1 MRDERQEANYERY
14 KDRHYYTSRL
24 PPTLHYRSTYIVHSY
39 SKMGYPLLSSRST
52 KHSPNT
58 LPNTHHTDGEIMEL
72 ERVAR
77 EAVLRHML
85 EPAVLAGK

>member
-1 MRDERQEANYERY
+1 M
-14 KDRHYYTSRL
+14 KDTKTKTDIITRL
-24 PPTLHYRSTYIVHSY
+24 DYHLHYTTAPHTSY
-39 SKMGYPLLSSRST
+39 THTPSMAILSSPLAQS
-52 KHSPNT
+52 NT
-58 LPNTHHTDGEIMEL
+58 LQTLSPIHHTDGEIMEL